1 MVSKLLP
8 SGWIYLDI
16 KTYILGSAFYKPIR
30 GLAVGVSATGAI
42 DAFTRGLA
50 LDLAP
55 LRVNAVF
62 PGLVKTEVCTLIVL

>member
-1 MVSKLLP
+1 MVSKPLP

-16 KTYILGSAFYKPIR
+16 QTYILGSGFSKPFP
-30 GLAVGVSATGAI
+30 GLALGISAAGAI

-62 PGLVKTEVCTLIVL
+62 PGLVKTEVCNFRVL